1 MAPTLSPRKT
11 SPHPHPQQPSKT
23 PLSVAL
29 CGAAAVLTPHLG
41 GDGRDA
47 SNESFRTAY
56 RDQLI
61 GSVDRSDRLT
71 RAVARI
77 SSAKTHLITT
87 QTLEFQLDKQPRC
100 THYLQSAPF
109 FLPKPRR
116 RIFMLP
122 SARNNQGIPRHG
134 CTRAARRLDRG

>member
-1 MAPTLSPRKT
+1 MAPTFSPRKT

-87 QTLEFQLDKQPRC
+87 QTLEFQWDKQPRC
-100 THYLQSAPF
+100 THITCNLPRSFSRNREEESSCSRQSKTIKA
-109 FLPKPRR
+109 
-116 RIFMLP
+116 
-122 SARNNQGIPRHG
+122 SQGM
-134 CTRAARRLDRG
+134 AVLARRDD